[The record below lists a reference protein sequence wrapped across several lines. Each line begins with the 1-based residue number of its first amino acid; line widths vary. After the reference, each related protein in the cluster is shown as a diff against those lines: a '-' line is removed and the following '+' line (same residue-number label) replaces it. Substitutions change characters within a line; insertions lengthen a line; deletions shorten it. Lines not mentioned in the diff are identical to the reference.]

1 MHPQNAKDRDLAQ
14 LVAHTSGGREV
25 AGSSPV
31 IPTERKRLRINRFSV
46 FFVFIRFLMASL
58 GDVVGDFQSQPRSQ
72 PRFMEATISV
82 ICNKFKVLKN
92 GESPIMVRV
101 AKDGK
106 RSMKSLGVSLNPVYW
121 DFSKNCPKK
130 NCPNRAMLMQLISQ
144 TLIEYQ
150 SKVMEVKAKGEDTT
164 ISAIMAEKEPSVSRV
179 SVEDFITSH
188 IQQLRENGKVGNS
201 YAYLNLRTTLQ
212 NFYGKKLNF
221 LFSVIDIDFCN
232 KFEKWMRKN
241 GFEDTTMHYYFRTL
255 RATYNKAIES
265 KCANRDKSPF
275 VEYKLS
281 RFNTKTKKR
290 ALSKE
295 NVKRILEMECSGKSE
310 KARLAHDVFSFSYYC
325 GGISLV
331 DVANLTPNNIVD
343 GRLLYERQKTHG
355 SINLVMLDAAKG
367 IIEKYAAYQKR
378 AGYLFPILNDKV
390 HITPMQ
396 KHNRIRKLCRQINA
410 ELHKLA
416 DELGIKEDVTTYVA
430 RHSFATVLKKS
441 GVNIGII
448 SQALGHQDIK
458 TTQIYLSKFDDEQV
472 DSAMQNL
479 L

>member
-1 MHPQNAKDRDLAQ
+1 
-14 LVAHTSGGREV
+14 
-25 AGSSPV
+25 
-31 IPTERKRLRINRFSV
+31 
-46 FFVFIRFLMASL
+46 
-58 GDVVGDFQSQPRSQ
+58 
-72 PRFMEATISV
+72 MEATISV

-92 GESPIMVRV
+92 GECPIMLRV

-106 RSMKSLGVSLNPVYW
+106 RSMKSLGVSVNPAYW

-130 NCPNRAMLMQLISQ
+130 NCPNRVMLMQLISQ
-144 TLIEYQ
+144 TLAEYQ
-150 SKVMEVKAKGEDTT
+150 GKMMVAKLKGEE
-164 ISAIMAEKEPSVSRV
+164 ISASSVVADCKLSKCHIT
-179 SVEDFITSH
+179 VENYITKH
-188 IQQLRENGKVGNS
+188 IQELRDSGKVGNS

-221 LFSVIDIDFCN
+221 TFNAVDVSFCN
-232 KFEKWMRKN
+232 KFEAWMRKN
-241 GFEDTTMHYYFRTL
+241 KFEDTTMHYYFRTL
-255 RATYNKAIES
+255 RATYNKAVEAN
-265 KCANRDKSPF
+265 CAVREKSPF

-281 RFNTKTKKR
+281 RFSTKTKKR

-295 NVKRILEMECSGKSE
+295 SVKKILKMDCSDMSE

-331 DVANLTPNNIVD
+331 DVANLTPDNIID
-343 GRLLYERQKTHG
+343 GRLIYERQKTHG
-355 SINLVMLDAAKG
+355 MINLVMLDEAKT
-367 IIEKYAAYQKR
+367 IIERYATYQKR
-378 AGYLFPILNDKV
+378 AGYLFPILDNRK

-396 KHNRIRKLCRQINA
+396 KFNRVRKLCCQLNK
-410 ELHKLA
+410 ELHKIAANLK
-416 DELGIKEDVTTYVA
+416 IKEDVTTYVA

-458 TTQIYLSKFDDEQV
+458 TTQVYLAQFDDEQV
-472 DSAMQNL
+472 DVAMQNL

>member
-1 MHPQNAKDRDLAQ
+1 
-14 LVAHTSGGREV
+14 
-25 AGSSPV
+25 
-31 IPTERKRLRINRFSV
+31 
-46 FFVFIRFLMASL
+46 
-58 GDVVGDFQSQPRSQ
+58 
-72 PRFMEATISV
+72 MEATISV

-106 RSMKSLGVSLNPVYW
+106 RSMKSLGVSVNPAYW
-121 DFSKNCPKK
+121 DFSKNTPKK

-144 TLIEYQ
+144 TLLEYQ
-150 SKVMEVKAKGEDTT
+150 GKVMEVKIKGEDAT
-164 ISAIMAEKEPSVSRV
+164 ISSIMEEKGNGLV
-179 SVEDFITSH
+179 SVTVEDYLTSH
-188 IQQLRENGKVGNS
+188 IQQLRDNGKVGNS
-201 YAYLNLRTTLQ
+201 YAYLNLRTTLH

-221 LFSVIDIDFCN
+221 LFNTVDVAFCN
-232 KFEKWMRKN
+232 KFEAWMRNNK
-241 GFEDTTMHYYFRTL
+241 FEDITMHYYFRTL
-255 RATYNKAIES
+255 RATYNKAIEA
-265 KCANRDKSPF
+265 KCAEREKSPF

-281 RFNTKTKKR
+281 RFSTKTKKR

-295 NVKRILEMECSGKSE
+295 SVKKILKMDCSSMSD

-331 DVANLTPNNIVD
+331 DVANLTPDNLID
-343 GRLLYERQKTHG
+343 GRLIYERQKTHG
-355 SINLVMLDAAKG
+355 VINLMMLDEART
-367 IIEKYAAYQKR
+367 IIEKYATYQNR
-378 AGYLFPILNDKV
+378 TGYLFPILDSRK

-396 KHNRIRKLCRQINA
+396 KFNRVRKLCHQINK
-410 ELHKLA
+410 ELHKIANKLN
-416 DELGIKEDVTTYVA
+416 IKEDVTTYVA

-458 TTQIYLSKFDDEQV
+458 TTQVYLSKFDDEQV

>member
-1 MHPQNAKDRDLAQ
+1 MK
-14 LVAHTSGGREV
+14 
-25 AGSSPV
+25 
-31 IPTERKRLRINRFSV
+31 
-46 FFVFIRFLMASL
+46 
-58 GDVVGDFQSQPRSQ
+58 SQPRSQ

-92 GESPIMVRV
+92 GECPIMLRV

-106 RSMKSLGVSLNPVYW
+106 RSMKSLGVSVNPAYW

-130 NCPNRAMLMQLISQ
+130 NCPNRVMLMQLISQ
-144 TLIEYQ
+144 TLAEYQ
-150 SKVMEVKAKGEDTT
+150 GKMMVAKLKGEE
-164 ISAIMAEKEPSVSRV
+164 ISASSVV
-179 SVEDFITSH
+179 ADGKLCTCHITVENYITKH
-188 IQQLRENGKVGNS
+188 IQELRDSGKVGNS

-221 LFSVIDIDFCN
+221 TFNDIDVAFCN
-232 KFEKWMRKN
+232 KFETWMRKN
-241 GFEDTTMHYYFRTL
+241 KFEDTTMHYYFRTL
-255 RATYNKAIES
+255 RATYNKAVE
-265 KCANRDKSPF
+265 ANCVDREKSPF

-281 RFNTKTKKR
+281 RFSTKTKKR

-295 NVKRILEMECSGKSE
+295 NVMKVVNADCSKMRE
-310 KARLAHDVFSFSYYC
+310 KAQLAHDVFTFSYYC

-331 DVANLTPNNIVD
+331 DVANLTPDNIID
-343 GRLLYERQKTHG
+343 GRLIYERQKTHG
-355 SINLVMLDAAKG
+355 MINLVMLDEAKT
-367 IIEKYAAYQKR
+367 IIERYATYQKR
-378 AGYLFPILNDKV
+378 AGYLFPILDNRK

-396 KHNRIRKLCRQINA
+396 KFNRVRKLCTQLNK
-410 ELHKLA
+410 ELHKIAANLK
-416 DELGIKEDVTTYVA
+416 IKEDVTTYVA

-458 TTQIYLSKFDDEQV
+458 TTQVYLAQFDDEQV
-472 DSAMQNL
+472 DMAMQNL